1 MEPILMG
8 LICGGVVLI
17 APLFALAKASGT
29 AKELDDL
36 KKKVYQLQGRLNEM
50 RDQFADTESVP
61 GPLGQAERPPETKP
75 KESETKQ
82 AALAKPES
90 KRFILPSDFKE
101 SREARLTEKQKKTPA
116 PKQPLAPPPIIQSP
130 KPTPPVEPAVR
141 NYDDW
146 FEDLPK
152 ETQDEILRIE
162 AALEAGEITEKE
174 ADSKIDEFLPSEP
187 AKPEKVAATAQ
198 AGMPPLP
205 KVDAVSI
212 EMKLGTYWFVR
223 IGVMLLLTGL
233 GILAYY
239 NKNFF
244 FELTP
249 QAKVSVFYLLSAAMG
264 GVGFW
269 LQRNKE
275 NLKNYGQV
283 LLAGGFAGVYF
294 TTYAA
299 YVIVPV
305 KIIDNATIALLLLFA
320 WGGFM
325 VWVAD
330 RLKSETIAL
339 FATGASYYATYVP
352 LIHAGGT
359 GEVSDWVILFSNLVL
374 AVAAVVFMLRNRW
387 LKMPVLS
394 LSASYA
400 GFLLWRLRVDEPSL
414 TIAVSFAVSLWVVY
428 TAAVFLSRSGAF
440 SDRERAA
447 FLTANNAAM
456 FGLLTVDV
464 LKYHEPK
471 FWILPMFVGVA
482 LLGCAVAAAR
492 WLEDQSLSRKSYL
505 TQGLVLVTLGLMTME
520 MADSVRG
527 PILAAESVVLLFMAI
542 RRDNFI
548 IQIGALIVSAIA
560 VIYALIDVGA
570 RSSDYLVGGLSVMVF
585 LLFNAR
591 LCHERIESA
600 LESILRPRVS
610 YLTALG
616 LFIGLAAFLT
626 EPVKDALSE
635 EWFPTILLATT
646 VLFTGSVYRWK
657 LREFTLLG
665 QVPGLIG
672 LLYAFGLAESAG
684 GFSWP
689 LFCAFV
695 LTLGQAHWWRWQRDR
710 FAECCPDGP
719 LAKRLPMIIEAVLS
733 GGFVLSLLVWLHEG
747 VELEHRWLWVGA
759 LVSVGMTVYAVFTRA
774 RFVGLFSQVYLL
786 MSCWIMFKICIE
798 GFDDYATLAL
808 IPIATMYLMNI
819 GIPVAIARIGRVP
832 ELIHT
837 WVAKTQLVYRIIAA
851 ALGLLWIGNYVSE
864 EWRVLVFISVGVVFF
879 TMQFLRPAREW
890 QWLALAYAVIGYLA
904 LAGQFIGD
912 YAFWQ
917 SLVAIVAMFGV
928 QQLARRCEVEKKV
941 SDWIHQWLILVG
953 GSLLFIWLS
962 IWVSDIGEHGART
975 IAWSLLAVV
984 YFGAGLGLRERWYRL
999 MGLGTLAIALVSLVP
1014 IIWQMETKMKIAS
1027 FFVMGGV
1034 FLGLGFV
1041 YTRYQEQLKKLL

>member
-1 MEPILMG
+1 MELLMG
-8 LICGGVVLI
+8 LICVGLVLVVLL
-17 APLFALAKASGT
+17 PLVKANR
-29 AKELDDL
+29 AADDLDDL
-36 KKKVYQLQGRLNEM
+36 KQKVQRLEDRLNDM
-50 RDQFADTESVP
+50 GDQFTDTKPASE
-61 GPLGQAERPPETKP
+61 PLGQAEQQTAAKPEPKHFTLARDP
-75 KESETKQ
+75 KESR
-82 AALAKPES
+82 LAGK
-90 KRFILPSDFKE
+90 KKE
-101 SREARLTEKQKKTPA
+101 TPA
-116 PKQPLAPPPIIQSP
+116 LKQPLAPPPIIQSP
-130 KPTPPVEPAVR
+130 KSVPRVEPA
-141 NYDDW
+141 
-146 FEDLPK
+146 
-152 ETQDEILRIE
+152 
-162 AALEAGEITEKE
+162 
-174 ADSKIDEFLPSEP
+174 
-187 AKPEKVAATAQ
+187 AKPVAATVA
-198 AGMPPLP
+198 AGMPRLP
-205 KVDAVSI
+205 KVDAESI

-223 IGVMLLLTGL
+223 IGVMLVLTGL

-239 NKNFF
+239 KRSFF
-244 FELTP
+244 IDLSP
-249 QAKVSVFYLLSAAMG
+249 GAKVSLFYLLSAAMG

-269 LQRNKE
+269 LQRTKE
-275 NLKNYGQV
+275 QLKNYGQV

-299 YVIVPV
+299 HVIEPV
-305 KIIDNATIALLLLFA
+305 RIIDNATVTLLLLFA

-325 VWVAD
+325 VWFAD
-330 RLKSETIAL
+330 RLKSETVAL

-352 LIHAGGT
+352 LIHTDGT

-400 GFLLWRLRVDEPSL
+400 GFLLWRLRVDEPAL

-440 SDRERAA
+440 SDRQRAA

-456 FGLLTVDV
+456 FGLLTADV

-471 FWILPMFVGVA
+471 FWILPMVVGVA
-482 LLGCAVAAAR
+482 LLGCALAAAR

-520 MADSVRG
+520 MVDSIRG

-542 RRDNFI
+542 RRDNLI

-560 VIYALIDVGA
+560 VIYALIDIGD
-570 RSSDYLVGGLSVMVF
+570 RSPDYLLGGLSVMIF

-591 LCHERIESA
+591 LCHGQIESE
-600 LESILRPRVS
+600 LKSILRPRVS
-610 YLTALG
+610 YLTGLG

-646 VLFTGSVYRWK
+646 VLFTASVYRWK

-665 QVPGLIG
+665 QVPGAIG
-672 LLYAFGLAESAG
+672 LLYALGLAESA
-684 GFSWP
+684 SELTWP

-710 FAECCPDGP
+710 LIDCCPDGP
-719 LAKRLPMIIEAVLS
+719 LAKQLPMIIEAVLS

-747 VELEHRWLWVGA
+747 VELEDKWLWAGA

-786 MSCWIMFKICIE
+786 MSCWIMFKICIVRYYDE
-798 GFDDYATLAL
+798 NAIFAL
-808 IPIATMYLMNI
+808 IPIVTMYLMNI
-819 GIPVAIARIGRVP
+819 GIPVAIARIGQVP
-832 ELIHT
+832 EMIHT

-851 ALGLLWIGNYVSE
+851 ALGLLWIGNYVPE
-864 EWRVLVFISVGVVFF
+864 EWRVLVFSSVGVAFF
-879 TMQFLRPAREW
+879 AMQFLRPAREW
-890 QWLALAYAVIGYLA
+890 QWLALAYAVIGYLV
-904 LAGQFIGD
+904 LAGQFID
-912 YAFWQ
+912 DDAFWQ
-917 SLVAIVAMFGV
+917 SLVAIVALFGV
-928 QQLARRCEVEKKV
+928 QQLARRCEVDKKV
-941 SDWIHQWLILVG
+941 PDWIHQWLILVG
-953 GSLLFIWLS
+953 GALLFIWLS
-962 IWVSDIGEHGART
+962 IKVSEMGGHGART

-984 YFGAGLGLRERWYRL
+984 YFGLGLGLRERWYRL

-1014 IIWQMETKMKIAS
+1014 IIWGMSTEMKIAS

-1041 YTRYQEQLKKLL
+1041 YTRYRDQLKKLL